1 MMRIRSRAAAFVL
14 LVTPACVGDG
24 RPEGQVQPDRDP
36 ASIPASPLIPPTSA
50 VPEDLPDASPKSER
64 ELRVEAAARE
74 HAEAMDAYYDL
85 FRAAKTDEERQ
96 KVAETASAPDEAPFR
111 ERMRAVV
118 REEPSDRAAFD
129 ALRWLLRYA
138 RNDDVTADVDLLAA
152 RHFERAEMAEV
163 LMSLQYANVSS
174 ARALLDRLARE
185 SPHRNVRGG
194 ALLAQAEALR
204 EEARMI
210 AAVHAERE
218 EQDRAQL
225 VEYLGADEVARL
237 DQLDAA
243 ETETRV
249 LELYER
255 VVRDYADV
263 PAADGGTIGD
273 AARATLHEMRNLVV
287 GKVAPD
293 ISGEDIQGVPLKL
306 SDFRGQVVMLDFWGH
321 W

>member
-1 MMRIRSRAAAFVL
+1 MIGIRSMGPALVL
-14 LVTPACVGDG
+14 LATSACVVD
-24 RPEGQVQPDRDP
+24 PPSEVQVQPDRGP
-36 ASIPASPLIPPTSA
+36 ASIPATRLIPP
-50 VPEDLPDASPKSER
+50 ASPVPAVHSEASPRSER

-74 HAEAMDAYYDL
+74 HGEAMNAYYDL
-85 FRAAKTDEERQ
+85 FRSAKTDEERL
-96 KVAETASAPDEAPFR
+96 KVAETASEPDDAPFQ

-118 REEPSDRAAFD
+118 REDPSDRAAFD
-129 ALRWLLRYA
+129 ALRWLLRNS
-138 RNDDVTADVDLLAA
+138 RNDDVAADVDILAT

-163 LMSLQYANVSS
+163 LMSLQYATAPS
-174 ARALLDRLARE
+174 ATALLDRLAQE

-194 ALLAQAEALR
+194 ALLAQAEASR
-204 EEARMI
+204 EEARMV
-210 AAVHAERE
+210 AAVRAERE

-225 VEYLGADEVARL
+225 VEFLGADEFARL
-237 DQLDAA
+237 GQLDAA
-243 ETETRV
+243 ETETRA

-263 PAADGGTIGD
+263 PSSRAGTVGD

-293 ISGEDIQGVPLKL
+293 ITGEDIQGAVFKL
-306 SDFRGQVVMLDFWGH
+306 SDYRGQVVMLDFWGH